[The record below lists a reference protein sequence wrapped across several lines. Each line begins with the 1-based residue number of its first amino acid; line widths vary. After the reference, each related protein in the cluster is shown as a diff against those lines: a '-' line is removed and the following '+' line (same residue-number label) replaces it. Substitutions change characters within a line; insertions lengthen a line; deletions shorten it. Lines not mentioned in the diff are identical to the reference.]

1 MTWAAN
7 QKRPWGNFLG
17 MPIERWFRRDDE
29 RQGEAAER
37 DAIAE
42 QYRKMVRL
50 KEHYGIEGETGWR
63 PWYDLAVAVISEF
76 DDGLKIID
84 PPPKPTDKKAAR
96 WRGFEGLVLLNEIE
110 ALRESVEAEVG
121 KKVCVEALLTYH
133 QELCQRYRGMKPAIL
148 KKNYYEALRHHR
160 KSTKF

>member
-1 MTWAAN
+1 MGRKP
-7 QKRPWGNFLG
+7 KRPWGDRLG
-17 MPIERWFRRDDE
+17 KPIERFIRRDDP
-29 RQGEAAER
+29 QHGEAAEK

-84 PPPKPTDKKAAR
+84 PRPKPTHKKAAK
-96 WRGFEGLVLLNEIE
+96 WRGTEGLVLLNEIE
-110 ALRESVEAEVG
+110 ALRESAEAEVG
-121 KKVCVEALLTYH
+121 SKVCVEALLEEH
-133 QELCQRYRGMKPAIL
+133 QQLCPRYRGMKPATL
-148 KKNYYEALRHHR
+148 KKNYFEALRHHG
-160 KSTKF
+160 KSTKGGQ